1 MQIKA
6 LKVDKGAFCSKLAS
20 SGKMRKHMYLCKE
33 KYLCQKQEH
42 IGHCS
47 HVRFELVFEWN
58 TSCKSKFSR
67 WRNTLF
73 FSKQA
78 YSGNLKK
85 QMYLLKENHVC

>member
-47 HVRFELVFEWN
+47 HVRFELVFLNGIHPANQSFQGGEI
-58 TSCKSKFSR
+58 
-67 WRNTLF
+67 LF
-73 FSKQA
+73 FFPNRLIQ
-78 YSGNLKK
+78 
-85 QMYLLKENHVC
+85 VT